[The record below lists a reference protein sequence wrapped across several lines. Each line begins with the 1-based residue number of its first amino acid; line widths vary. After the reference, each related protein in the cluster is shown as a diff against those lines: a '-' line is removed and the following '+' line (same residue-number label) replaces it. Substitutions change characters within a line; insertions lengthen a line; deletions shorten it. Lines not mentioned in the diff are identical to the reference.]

1 MKTEKR
7 IPFGISEYI
16 RNHFR
21 EDFLFHVKEVKEI
34 NGHPVYVVEVTKDDY
49 AHTLRFNEEGVL
61 LKEDAEQVFPPDIH
75 EEQTLREIP
84 E

>member
-16 RNHFR
+16 KDHFR
-21 EDFLFHVKEVKEI
+21 EDFLFHVKEVKEV

-49 AHTLRFNEEGVL
+49 VHTLRFNEEGTL

-75 EEQTLREIP
+75 EEQTLRDIP

>member
-16 RNHFR
+16 KDHFR
-21 EDFLFHVKEVKEI
+21 EDFLFHMKEVKEV

-49 AHTLRFNEEGVL
+49 VHTLRFNEEGTL

-75 EEQTLREIP
+75 EEQTLRDIP